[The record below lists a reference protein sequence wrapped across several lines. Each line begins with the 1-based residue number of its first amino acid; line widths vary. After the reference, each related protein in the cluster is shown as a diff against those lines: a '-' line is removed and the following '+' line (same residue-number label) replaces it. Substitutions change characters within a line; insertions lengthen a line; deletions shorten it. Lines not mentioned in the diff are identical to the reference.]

1 MTDIYL
7 DPSAA
12 ASADA
17 AAQLRHLT
25 DTGHRVLV
33 LGELPETLVGASFV
47 SVGATIP
54 SAPPPGSWLITANA
68 ERCSDRRPH
77 MQTMLLGP
85 KPAPTPRPLPCCDTE
100 ARDLAHAVLEILR
113 HEAMG

>member
-17 AAQLRHLT
+17 AAQHRHLT

-33 LGELPETLVGASFV
+33 RRSRPETLVAAAFV

-85 KPAPTPRPLPCCDTE
+85 KPAPTPRPPPRCDTD
-100 ARDLAHAVLEILR
+100 ARDPAHRDREI
-113 HEAMG
+113 

>member
-12 ASADA
+12 ALADA

-33 LGELPETLVGASFV
+33 LGELPDSLADGPFV
-47 SVGATIP
+47 SAGDSLPATLP
-54 SAPPPGSWLITANA
+54 AGTWLVTADAEYCA
-68 ERCSDRRPH
+68 ERRPT
-77 MQTMLLGP
+77 MQTMLIGP
-85 KPAPTPRPLPCCDTE
+85 KPAPSRRPAPRCDTE

>member
-7 DPSAA
+7 DPTAA
-12 ASADA
+12 ALADA

-33 LGELPETLVGASFV
+33 LGDLPDSLADLTFV
-47 SVGATIP
+47 SAASLP
-54 SAPPPGSWLITANA
+54 AAPPAGTWLITADPEYCA
-68 ERCSDRRPH
+68 ERRST
-77 MQTMLLGP
+77 MQTMLIGP
-85 KPAPTPRPLPCCDTE
+85 KPAPSPRPAPRCDTE

>member
-1 MTDIYL
+1 MSDIYL

-12 ASADA
+12 ALADA

-33 LGELPETLVGASFV
+33 LGDLPDSLADLTFV
-47 SVGATIP
+47 SAASLPAT
-54 SAPPPGSWLITANA
+54 PPAGTW
-68 ERCSDRRPH
+68 RPTL
-77 MQTMLLGP
+77 QTMLIGP
-85 KPAPTPRPLPCCDTE
+85 KPAPSPRPAPRCDTE

-113 HEAMG
+113 HEVMG